1 MQHSFISLSLL
12 IFCLICQSL
21 SANSL
26 ILDGEHLRVED
37 VVQVA
42 RFGQPVQIAASAKD
56 RAGRAHGL
64 LLSGAKYNLP
74 IYGLNRGVG
83 LNKDRKIFH
92 GDTIDPEIM
101 QLSEQFNKNLIY
113 SHSTGIGMDM
123 PEALVRASMLVRLNT
138 LLRGVAGIQPYAL
151 ELLEAFL
158 NLQIHPIM
166 PCRGSV
172 GEADIAILS
181 HIGLAMIGEGE
192 VHMEGKRMPASA
204 ALQIHGLK
212 PLVPYA
218 KDALSILSSNAY
230 SVAYASLTLHDVTQ
244 LIEQMNLV
252 FAMSLEG
259 FNGNVA
265 PFLPQAQKVRP
276 FCSQWNVAKN
286 VCTNL
291 EGSFLWQYDEN
302 RPLQDPLSFR
312 TATQVHAAA
321 IDLIELIHKQMT
333 INLNSSDDNPAVLL
347 DITPTATTTSQEAQY
362 YIRDGDLVGAI
373 IPSANF
379 EPIIWVVK
387 FEGLAIAL
395 THVSHN
401 AVQRM
406 IQLGNPEFT
415 GLSRFL
421 ASDDRYQA
429 FGTIQKAFIEL
440 DTEIRSLANPVSV
453 DSFPVAGTIE
463 DHATNAPLVVR
474 RVAKIVD
481 NLMYI
486 SGIEQM
492 HAAQA
497 IDLRQ
502 KKFPHLLLGKTTS
515 KELKDF
521 RQTVPFLAHD
531 RVLGI
536 DIQNAYLY
544 TKNRVCNKQAGA
556 PYGKA

>member
-1 MQHSFISLSLL
+1 MLFAMNINTFFFTVILCVASVG
-12 IFCLICQSL
+12 L
-21 SANSL
+21 SADPL
-26 ILDGEHLRVED
+26 VLTGETLTVDD

-42 RFGQPVQIAASAKD
+42 RFMRPVEISPTAHD
-56 RAGRAHGL
+56 RVGRAHRL

-83 LNKDRKIFH
+83 LNKDRKVFQ
-92 GDTIDPEIM
+92 GATIDPEVM

-113 SHSTGIGMDM
+113 SHSTGIGSDM

-138 LLRGVAGIQPYAL
+138 LLRGVAGIQPYAP

-158 NLQIHPIM
+158 NLHIHPVM

-181 HIGLAMIGEGE
+181 HIALAMIGEGE
-192 VHMEGKRMPASA
+192 VTVAGVRMPADQ
-204 ALQIHGLK
+204 ALKAYGLK
-212 PLVPYA
+212 PLIPYG

-230 SVAYASLTLHDVTQ
+230 SVAFATLTLHDVGR
-244 LIEQMNLV
+244 LIDQMNVV

-265 PFLPQAQKVRP
+265 PFLFQAQKVRP

-286 VCTNL
+286 VCTSL
-291 EGSFLWQYDEN
+291 EGSFLWQVDEN

-312 TATQVHAAA
+312 TATQVHAATV
-321 IDLIELIHKQMT
+321 DLLELLHKQML
-333 INLNSSDDNPAVLL
+333 INLNSSDDNPAVIL
-347 DITPTATTTSQEAQY
+347 DIVPSDATTPQERQY
-362 YIRDGDLVGAI
+362 YINDEGVTGAI

-387 FEGLAIAL
+387 FESLAIAL
-395 THVSHN
+395 THVAHN
-401 AVQRM
+401 SVQRM
-406 IQLGNPEFT
+406 IHLGNPEFT

-421 ASDDRYQA
+421 SSDERYIS

-463 DHATNAPLVVR
+463 DHATNAPFVVR

-486 SGIEQM
+486 VAMEEM

-497 IDLRQ
+497 LDLRLS
-502 KKFPHLLLGKTTS
+502 KHAGLTLGKATQA
-515 KELKDF
+515 ELIQF
-521 RQTVPFLAHD
+521 RQVVPFLKED
-531 RVLGI
+531 RVLGL
-536 DIQNAYLY
+536 DIQNAYVY
-544 TKNRVCNKQAGA
+544 TKNKVRAF
-556 PYGKA
+556 